1 MAIQAHRWLMTA
13 VKAPLVQEA
22 FDATP
27 AAPGDVTVEIA
38 GCGLCHTDLG
48 YYYDGVRT
56 NHPLPLALG
65 HEIAG
70 RVVAAGPGAESWL
83 GKAVIVPS
91 VMPCGECEH
100 CMNGRL
106 SLCISPAVRRPA
118 SGPQRMTLGGKSMPQ
133 AGNLSS
139 FAAHMLVHEHAVV
152 KIRKD
157 MPLDRAA
164 LIGCA
169 VMTGAGAV
177 FRTAKVEPGSTV
189 AVIGLGGIGLSAVNA
204 AAIAGAGRIIAI
216 DLVGSKLNLAREF
229 GATDTID
236 AGSGEDPIKAIRSM
250 TDGGVDYAFECVG
263 LKPTVEQSFRMLK
276 RGGTATV
283 IGMMPI
289 GARFEISGA
298 EILGE
303 KRIQGS
309 AMGSNR
315 FRIDMPRLV
324 DYYMRGHLKLDHL
337 ISGRIR
343 LDQINE
349 AFRELKTGEVARNVI
364 AF

>member
-1 MAIQAHRWLMTA
+1 VLHEINQPLAIEEIEL
-13 VKAPLVQEA
+13 
-22 FDATP
+22 DTP
-27 AAPGDVTVEIA
+27 AHNEVLIRTAHSGVCHSDLHYIE
-38 GCGLCHTDLG
+38 GLYQRPCPC
-48 YYYDGVRT
+48 V
-56 NHPLPLALG
+56 LG
-65 HEIAG
+65 HESAG
-70 RVVAAGPGAESWL
+70 VVEAVGSDVTYVQPGDH
-83 GKAVIVPS
+83 VITCVS
-91 VMPCGECEH
+91 VWCGECEH